1 MKPTMLIPILA
12 MSLVAAS
19 ASLSPASACV
29 PAGPGQCCA
38 GAQFSENGQYCRIV
52 HCLGEG
58 QFARLN
64 TLKKCSAIGSPP
76 RNFRVPT
83 PSHL

>member
-19 ASLSPASACV
+19 ASLSPASACA

-52 HCLGEG
+52 HCLGQG
-58 QFARLN
+58 PLAKPWTPR
-64 TLKKCSAIGSPP
+64 SAKRFKRQAAWS
-76 RNFRVPT
+76 
-83 PSHL
+83 